1 MNKISKFKLKHN
13 VVISFILS
21 CLIIISFSKQD
32 LIINYNL
39 FSIISLISIFYL
51 IYKTRFKLESK
62 KNYYILVFLAILY
75 SIFMIIGRN
84 ALTFAYNKEVNIISG
99 IFSLYS
105 LFHFVSYFVL
115 FYSMLEHIITY
126 SLSINSCSKNNL
138 NNKKLFTVFF
148 LCLSLIM
155 TLWMPYFLTLYPGGV
170 SPDSISEIQS
180 IQNGVITS
188 DHHPVAH
195 QLFMLIFYNLG
206 FKIFGSVNAA
216 VATIS
221 FVQMIVMASI
231 FSYVIIFLLKNG
243 INKKILMGV
252 LLFYGFSPIF
262 GYYSVTMWKDV
273 LFGGFMVL
281 FTISIIKVVEYSRN
295 NENIS
300 LKKMLPMFITSLL
313 VIFFRN
319 NAIYMYLIFIPFAII
334 TFKKFRKKF
343 VLLFISVISIFIV
356 VKYPVYNFFNI
367 SRSESSEYIG
377 IPLQQIGRMAFKNV
391 QFSKNEEKYLN
402 GLIPIYVMRNA
413 YNPQVSD
420 GIKFNSNYNSKY
432 FDNNKVEFFKT
443 YAKLVFKYPAI
454 AVESYFVSTVGYYY
468 PNFMNWSVANNV
480 WENDIGIYSEPKA
493 PKFVQNYVT
502 NVESRDLPIISM
514 QWSIG
519 LCFWIILFSAA
530 LLLMK
535 TNFKNL
541 IIYVPIFGIWITM
554 MIASPVWGEFRYV
567 FSAFTLLP
575 LLLSIPY
582 TNINIV
588 NNKKSKSNLKSKEFK
603 NEKK

>member
-1 MNKISKFKLKHN
+1 MEYLVFI
-13 VVISFILS
+13 VYFILS
-21 CLIIISFSKQD
+21 HI
-32 LIINYNL
+32 
-39 FSIISLISIFYL
+39 
-51 IYKTRFKLESK
+51 
-62 KNYYILVFLAILY
+62 
-75 SIFMIIGRN
+75 
-84 ALTFAYNKEVNIISG
+84 
-99 IFSLYS
+99 
-105 LFHFVSYFVL
+105 L
-115 FYSMLEHIITY
+115 FYSILEHIVAY
-126 SLSINSCSKNNL
+126 SININICSKNSL
-138 NNKKLFTVFF
+138 NNKKLFAYFILFT
-148 LCLSLIM
+148 SLIM
-155 TLWMPYFLTLYPGGV
+155 IFWLPYFFTLYPGGV
-170 SPDSISEIQS
+170 SPDSISEIRS
-180 IQNGVITS
+180 IQNGVISS

-216 VATIS
+216 VSTIS

-300 LKKMLPMFITSLL
+300 LKEMLPVFITSLL

-391 QFSKNEEKYLN
+391 KFSKNEEKYLN
-402 GLIPIYVMRNA
+402 GLIPIDVMRTA

-420 GIKFNSNYNSKY
+420 GIKFNNNYNPKY
-432 FDNNKVEFFKT
+432 FDNNKVGFFKT

-480 WENDIGIYSEPKA
+480 WENDIGIYSEQKA
-493 PKFVQNYVT
+493 PKFVQNYVA
-502 NVESRDLPIISM
+502 NVESRDLSIISM

-519 LCFWIILFSAA
+519 LCFWLILFSAV
-530 LLLMK
+530 LLLIK

-554 MIASPVWGEFRYV
+554 MLASPVWGEFRYV

-588 NNKKSKSNLKSKEFK
+588 NNKKSKSTLKSKFK
-603 NEKK
+603 NGKI